1 MIRKALEPSLV
12 DVPQTI
18 LGDVSRSVVHA
29 KVVCTESGVV
39 AGIEA
44 LEHQAKTL
52 GLRIATYVSSGARVP
67 PGSIVALVAGNP
79 VQVVR
84 GEDSLLGTVA
94 KVSGVAT
101 AAHTARSKA
110 GRLRVVCGGWKKM
123 PASMKDQL
131 RDALRAGGLDAR
143 IAPDPFLYLDKNYIR
158 ILGSIVAA
166 MESAARLPGRTVAI
180 QLRGETAP
188 ISEEAIAAARC
199 GAHILMV
206 DTGRIDDLRAVSTV
220 LTQEGLRSEVEI
232 AFAGNLTL
240 GDLERLQREDTD
252 VVDIGR
258 AILDAPLLDFR
269 YDVFDI
275 RVCEDGLSPS

>member
-1 MIRKALEPSLV
+1 MIRRRLEQPPV

-18 LGDVSRSVVHA
+18 LGNLSRKVAHA
-29 KVVCTESGVV
+29 KIVCVESGII

-44 LEHQAKTL
+44 LERRAKTL
-52 GLRIATYVSSGARVP
+52 GLHVTPYVSSGSRVVS
-67 PGSIVALVAGNP
+67 GSIVALVAGNP
-79 VQVVR
+79 VQIVV
-84 GEDSLLGTVA
+84 GEDWLLGTVA
-94 KVSGVAT
+94 KVSGVAS
-101 AAHTARSKA
+101 AANAARSRA

-123 PASMKDQL
+123 PASMKDEL
-131 RDALRAGGLDAR
+131 RDALKAGGLDAR
-143 IAPDPFLYLDKNYIR
+143 IASGPFLYLDKNYVR
-158 ILGSIVAA
+158 LLGSIVAA
-166 MESAARLPGRTVAI
+166 MESAAKLPGRTIVI

-188 ISEEAIAAARC
+188 ISEEAIIAARR

-206 DTGRIDDLRAVSTV
+206 DTGRLDDLRSVSAA
-220 LTQEGLRSEVEI
+220 LRHEGLRREVEI

-240 GDLERLQREDTD
+240 GDLEWLQHEDTD

-275 RVCEDGLSPS
+275 RVCENGFSPS